1 MSKLDE
7 ISLYEKQLQVVIRL
21 LIIQIYSASYTGTL
35 VFVYLGDF
43 LKVYKSQNDS
53 LWVTWWPLDKKI
65 INTKTLNQY
74 SSFSKS

>member
-43 LKVYKSQNDS
+43 LKSVQ
-53 LWVTWWPLDKKI
+53 I
-65 INTKTLNQY
+65 TKQFVMGNLMT
-74 SSFSKS
+74 SR

>member
-53 LWVTWWPLDKKI
+53 LWVT
-65 INTKTLNQY
+65 
-74 SSFSKS
+74 